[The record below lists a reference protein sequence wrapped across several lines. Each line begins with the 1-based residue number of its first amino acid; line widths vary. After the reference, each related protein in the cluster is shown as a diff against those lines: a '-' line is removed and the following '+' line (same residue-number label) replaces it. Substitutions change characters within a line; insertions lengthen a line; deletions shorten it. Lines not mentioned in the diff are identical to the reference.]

1 MVRRLDRF
9 GTTLVGLGLVTL
21 LVAGC
26 GGTTSTSTPSQTASQ
41 APTVSVRPSDT
52 AGASGSVASA
62 SAASPTV
69 SPSPGPTY
77 LAHLDAA
84 LEDQLPS
91 VVGGLTLTKFSYPV
105 STYLASVTGGDSVL
119 YAPWLV
125 KFGKTPDAVDMAFAE
140 DDLPPVHFNLRA
152 IQVPGADATTLV
164 AALSDVATKAG
175 WPVTTNDY
183 PKQPL
188 VITDPTADATKAADK
203 AYVHAKGDVVFF
215 VVGNPSLDLA
225 SIVQALAALP

>member
-1 MVRRLDRF
+1 MVRRLFRLNS
-9 GTTLVGLGLVTL
+9 TLVGLGLATT

-26 GGTTSTSTPSQTASQ
+26 SGQIPSFTAS
-41 APTVSVRPSDT
+41 PPGSHSSTVSTRPSGT
-52 AGASGSVASA
+52 ASESA
-62 SAASPTV
+62 GQASPTV

-152 IQVPGADATTLV
+152 IQVPGADATALV

-188 VITDPTADATKAADK
+188 VITDPTADPTKAADK

-215 VVGNPSLDLA
+215 VVGNPSLDLV